1 MNNNPSLSLLQR
13 AESLKLLGLVAN
25 WDKLTGNLPMIE
37 NIIQW
42 EEIARKNYGLERR
55 LKNSHIGRFK
65 PLAQFNWNWPKKC
78 DQKAIAEIMQLDFI
92 ESAMNV
98 ILCGPNGVGKT
109 TIASNIAHEAI
120 MRGFNAL
127 FITASKMLND
137 LASQD
142 GDIALQ
148 RKLRKYASP
157 HLLVIDEVGYLSY
170 SNRHADLLFEIIS
183 RRYEQKP
190 TIITTNKP
198 FAEWNQIFPNA
209 ACVVSMVDRLVHNSE
224 IISIDAESYRLK
236 EAAENTAK
244 RSNARQSQ
252 AKKKVSE
259 KTSEAQS

>member
-1 MNNNPSLSLLQR
+1 MSNEQSLSLLQR
-13 AESLKLLGLVAN
+13 AEALKLLGLVEN
-25 WDKLTGNLPMIE
+25 WDKLTDDLSLIE

-42 EEIARKNYGLERR
+42 EETARKNYGLARR

-65 PLAQFNWNWPKKC
+65 PLSQFDWTWPKQC

-92 ESAMNV
+92 KNAMNV

-109 TIASNIAHEAI
+109 TIACNIAHEAI

-127 FITASKMLND
+127 FVTASQMLNE
-137 LASQD
+137 LTSQD
-142 GDIALQ
+142 GDIAMQ

-157 HLLVIDEVGYLSY
+157 HVLVIDEVGYLSY

-183 RRYEQKP
+183 RRYEKKP

-224 IISIDAESYRLK
+224 IISIEADSYRLK
-236 EAAENTAK
+236 EAAENTEK
-244 RSNARQSQ
+244 RSLARK
-252 AKKKVSE
+252 AKSAE
-259 KTSEAQS
+259 KSGK